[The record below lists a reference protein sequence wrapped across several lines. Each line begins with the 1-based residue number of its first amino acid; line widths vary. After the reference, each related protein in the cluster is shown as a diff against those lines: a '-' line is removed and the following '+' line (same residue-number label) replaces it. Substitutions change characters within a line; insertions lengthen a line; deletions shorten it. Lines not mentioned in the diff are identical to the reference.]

1 MDRLASTTGLL
12 ELVRCGMN
20 ALICA
25 AAFWCLPAQPA
36 QTSPA
41 PAPARPAATNA
52 AERAPSGEVP
62 NPALRQT
69 AYLITNS
76 LVHVTAH
83 DPEPELSSTDPYEML
98 LNVGRQQRAQK
109 NFTLAKRNFV
119 ALLQGPGPDQL
130 KRAALLELATM
141 AQEQNELAKAQQLY
155 AQYLRR
161 WPDDPSVP
169 EVYLRQGLLFRQMGA
184 PVMALAKFY
193 AVMSSALTLKTG
205 NVDYY
210 QKLVLHAQAEIA
222 ETHYLQGNYK
232 EAAQFYRRLLKLEA
246 PSLNRAAV
254 QLKLIRSLAA
264 LSHHAEVIAEAQDYL
279 QRYPRAEAQ
288 AEVRFLLA
296 QALKQSGRKAEALKQ
311 VLLLL
316 ETQLASADQAHSE
329 WSYWQRRTGN
339 EIGNQLYEEG
349 DYLNALTVYG
359 ALAALDSSPAWQ
371 WPVWYQMGLIYE
383 RLGQPQK
390 AAELYSQILARRN
403 ELKTATSP
411 SLGTVLDMARWRK
424 ELLEWQNRASPTL
437 STNWPSTA
445 QLGSP

>member
-1 MDRLASTTGLL
+1 MDRAVIQKMLRRGALQLLSGVGCLWAWCSLAAPSLQP
-12 ELVRCGMN
+12 VQ
-20 ALICA
+20 A
-25 AAFWCLPAQPA
+25 APTATVAR
-36 QTSPA
+36 SPSPSRA
-41 PAPARPAATNA
+41 PA
-52 AERAPSGEVP
+52 GEVVHP
-62 NPALRQT
+62 TLQQT
-69 AYLITNS
+69 AHFITNS
-76 LVHVTAH
+76 LLYGTAH
-83 DPEPELSSTDPYEML
+83 DPEPGPDSRDAHEALLEL
-98 LNVGRQQRAQK
+98 GRQQRAQK
-109 NFTLAKRNFV
+109 NLPLAKRNFV
-119 ALLQGPGPDQL
+119 ALLQGRAPDPL
-130 KRAALLELATM
+130 KRAALLELATL
-141 AQEQNELAKAQQLY
+141 AQEENELVKAQQLY

-222 ETHYLQGNYK
+222 ETYYLQANYK

-246 PSLNRAAV
+246 PHLNRASV
-254 QLKLIRSLAA
+254 QLKLLRCLAA
-264 LSHHAEVIAEAQDYL
+264 VGQHAETIAEAQDYL
-279 QRYPRAEAQ
+279 TRYPQADGQ

-316 ETQLASADQAHSE
+316 ETQLATAQDPPAT

-349 DYLNALTVYG
+349 DYINALTVYG

-371 WPVWYQMGLIYE
+371 LPVWYQMGLIYE
-383 RLGQPQK
+383 RLQQPQK
-390 AAELYSQILARRN
+390 AAEFYAQILARRN
-403 ELKTATSP
+403 EVQSAANP

-424 ELLEWQNRASPTL
+424 ELLDWQNRSATGPGTNAPATASLL
-437 STNWPSTA
+437 SP
-445 QLGSP
+445 